1 MFVRRNVRPRDTGA
15 PNMTPARASRQ
26 DASPPGTVRPAEIPG
41 RGVDSAQQIGVDVW
55 KTDVLEFL
63 RRF

>member
-1 MFVRRNVRPRDTGA
+1 
-15 PNMTPARASRQ
+15 MTPARASRQ
-26 DASPPGTVRPAEIPG
+26 DAAPPGTVRLAEIPG
-41 RGVDSAQQIGVDVW
+41 LGLDSAQQIGVDVW